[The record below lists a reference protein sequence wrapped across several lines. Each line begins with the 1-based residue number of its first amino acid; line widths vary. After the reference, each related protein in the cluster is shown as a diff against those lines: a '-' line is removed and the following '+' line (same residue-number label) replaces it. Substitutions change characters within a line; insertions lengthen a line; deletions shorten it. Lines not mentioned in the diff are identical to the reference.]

1 MRSRNKGAAV
11 IAVRPPIAPGRY
23 RCVSIAVAAI
33 GLVLFGLIAVPSP
46 AIGQGRALQIAIVVH
61 PQAPIEDLTFAEI
74 RKVFRGERQYW
85 TPNVPIVLLMRA
97 PVAVERDVIL
107 KRVYAMSEAQF
118 KQFWIA
124 KIFRDEAA
132 TAPKILYSTEQ
143 ISDLIASIPGSIGF
157 VDAAAVRP
165 GLKVL
170 KIDGLLPGQPRYPLQ

>member
-1 MRSRNKGAAV
+1 
-11 IAVRPPIAPGRY
+11 
-23 RCVSIAVAAI
+23 
-33 GLVLFGLIAVPSP
+33 
-46 AIGQGRALQIAIVVH
+46 
-61 PQAPIEDLTFAEI
+61 
-74 RKVFRGERQYW
+74 
-85 TPNVPIVLLMRA
+85 VLLIRA
-97 PVAVERDVIL
+97 PVTQEREVIL

-143 ISDLIASIPGSIGF
+143 ISDLIATIPGSIGF

-170 KIDGLLPGQPRYPLQ
+170 KIDGLLPGQPQYPLQ

>member
-1 MRSRNKGAAV
+1 MTSFTASARPSLTAAAPRPRRRLGLAAV
-11 IAVRPPIAPGRY
+11 I
-23 RCVSIAVAAI
+23 
-33 GLVLFGLIAVPSP
+33 LIAVLASTAAVG
-46 AIGQGRALQIAIVVH
+46 AIHAAGQPRPIQIAIVTH
-61 PQAPIEDLTFAEI
+61 PQTPVTELTFAEV
-74 RKVFRGERQYW
+74 RRVFRGERRYW
-85 TPNVPIVLLMRA
+85 SPGAPIVLLIRA
-97 PVAVERDVIL
+97 PVTQEREVIL

-143 ISDLIASIPGSIGF
+143 ISDLIATIPGSIGF

-170 KIDGLLPGQPRYPLQ
+170 KIDGLLPGQPQYPLQ